1 MGPRVQLLLM
11 NDKFLKLHTI
21 EQFMQAVK
29 QQRKLLFQELVN
41 NATDDVIFMRRFRM
55 ISQINY
61 FESQGI
67 NKIYNFETDDYDDYI
82 HGLSILLSE
91 LTAVASKNA

>member
-1 MGPRVQLLLM
+1 M
-11 NDKFLKLHTI
+11 NDKFLKLCAA
-21 EQFMQAVK
+21 ERFMQSTD

-55 ISQINY
+55 ISQINQ

-67 NKIYNFETDDYDDYI
+67 NKIYQFETDDPGDYT
-82 HGLSILLSE
+82 HGLSMLLSE
-91 LTAVASKNA
+91 LNLVVSKNA